1 MTTPIHPFQPRFSPA
16 WTRGTRTEI
25 ALALRE
31 LGSRLGVAVTVA
43 NIVAS
48 EDGGFANVSL
58 RLTRLAPDGTPD
70 GKAMLDAIAN
80 DPHLGADPEE
90 RSR

>member
-31 LGSRLGVAVTVA
+31 LGSRLGVAVAVA

-48 EDGGFANVSL
+48 EDGRLANVSL
-58 RLTRLAPDGTPD
+58 RLAPDGTPD

-80 DPHLGADPEE
+80 DPHLRADPEE